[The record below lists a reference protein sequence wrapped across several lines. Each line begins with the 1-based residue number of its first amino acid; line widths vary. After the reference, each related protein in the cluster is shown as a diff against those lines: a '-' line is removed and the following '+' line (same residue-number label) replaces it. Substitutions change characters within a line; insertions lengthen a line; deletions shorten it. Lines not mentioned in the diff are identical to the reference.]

1 MVELLLKNKSPI
13 NATDVA
19 GQTPLHHAI
28 AEGHGMFVLWILIFG
43 WYLDGADKK
52 QVTRPLRCWKLERKQ
67 TRKTLM
73 DVWRWI
79 WHPTHR

>member
-28 AEGHGMFVLWILIFG
+28 AEGHGMFFLWILIFG
-43 WYLDGADKK
+43 DIWM
-52 QVTRPLRCWKLERKQ
+52 V
-67 TRKTLM
+67 LM
-73 DVWRWI
+73 RS
-79 WHPTHR
+79 R

>member
-43 WYLDGADKK
+43 DIWM
-52 QVTRPLRCWKLERKQ
+52 V
-67 TRKTLM
+67 LM
-73 DVWRWI
+73 RS
-79 WHPTHR
+79 R